1 MIIIKFT
8 CRNIRDRFYQSRKGL
23 RGKSTRDLGLSKV
36 AENPIFISESL
47 TKQNKILFNKSL
59 ETKKT
64 LGYKFIWTRMGKI
77 FMRQNER
84 TRAVTISSEK
94 DLEKLST
101 PS

>member
-1 MIIIKFT
+1 
-8 CRNIRDRFYQSRKGL
+8 L

-77 FMRQNER
+77 
-84 TRAVTISSEK
+84 
-94 DLEKLST
+94 
-101 PS
+101 